1 MLVDLHPDRN
11 LVDGMIFPNDLS
23 LLKFGMGHCHHY
35 YRSTFGLAET
45 SLSLVTGRIRPA
57 QCDPGVF
64 ALFLIEDPVMNAEFS
79 PGERS
84 LVPRQKIGQLY
95 TAMKGICSWSM
106 YLTGPVMGLFQK
118 PQFGVFPDRCVGRD
132 QLFHDSRG
140 LTGVRWSCPAIHQ
153 IIRSQ

>member
-11 LVDGMIFPNDLS
+11 LVDGMIFPNNLT

-45 SLSLVTGRIRPA
+45 SLSPVTGRIRPT

-64 ALFLIEDPVMNAEFS
+64 ALFLIENPVMNAELP

-84 LVPRQKIGQLY
+84 LVARQKIGQLFS
-95 TAMKGICSWSM
+95 AIKSICSWSM
-106 YLTGPVMGLFQK
+106 NLTGSVMGLFQK
-118 PQFGVFPDRCVGRD
+118 PQFGVFPDRFVGRD
-132 QLFHDSRG
+132 QFFHDSRG
-140 LTGVRWSCPAIHQ
+140 LTGVRRSCPAIHQ